1 MSLADGARL
10 ALAAVVCCVAGAGHA
25 ADTTAAVVVPLVN
38 PGFEQPAVADQP
50 IPGWDTP
57 VHADAH
63 AYVFALDADVHH
75 RGSAS
80 ARITRTGHEP
90 WGMISQALATLALRG
105 HTLEL
110 SAWMRTG
117 NADGAGA
124 MLVMRTMAHG
134 AVDQYVF
141 QDPTV
146 AATTPWKRY
155 SVRLA
160 IPANSTSVVEI
171 GVMLQ
176 GGGTLWVDD
185 VELVELR

>member
-1 MSLADGARL
+1 LHAEQDDQSPYDNCAGSPESVFDRCSWFYALCRERLFADHTEDI
-10 ALAAVVCCVAGAGHA
+10 AGAVTPLHA
-25 ADTTAAVVVPLVN
+25 FAALGINFLDGTTLPGLGDAFTLHVQYAGYSQSAGMTVV
-38 PGFEQPAVADQP
+38 A
-50 IPGWDTP
+50 
-57 VHADAH
+57 
-63 AYVFALDADVHH
+63 
-75 RGSAS
+75 
-80 ARITRTGHEP
+80 
-90 WGMISQALATLALRG
+90 
-105 HTLEL
+105 
-110 SAWMRTG
+110 TG

-171 GVMLQ
+171 GAMLQ

>member
-1 MSLADGARL
+1 MSLAGCRL
-10 ALAAVVCCVAGAGHA
+10 ALAAVLCCVACAGHT
-25 ADTTAAVVVPLVN
+25 ADSASAVVVPLVN
-38 PGFEQPAVADQP
+38 SGFEQPAVADQP

-63 AYVFALDADVHH
+63 AYAFALDAKVHH

-90 WGMISQALATLALRG
+90 WGMISQALATPALRG

-134 AVDQYVF
+134 AVDQHVF
-141 QDPTV
+141 QDPPVT
-146 AATTPWKRY
+146 ATTPWTRY

-160 IPANSTSVVEI
+160 IPAGSTSVVEI
-171 GVMLQ
+171 GAMLQ

-185 VELVELR
+185 VALVMLR